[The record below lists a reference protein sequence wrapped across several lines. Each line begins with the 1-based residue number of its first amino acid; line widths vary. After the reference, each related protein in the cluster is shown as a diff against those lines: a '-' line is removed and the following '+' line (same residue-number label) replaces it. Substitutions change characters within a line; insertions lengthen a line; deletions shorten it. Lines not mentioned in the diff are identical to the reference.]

1 MSNIKRYRLQNKLT
15 QTQIAQALKAVETRI
30 STPLFNRIEQGVVNP
45 TPAELDALA
54 DALGCEPADLMD
66 FAEVNY
72 NIPSSSKDAARAKKN
87 RQGKKNFCALVPDE
101 MMEGLQRKLDV
112 CGYRTK
118 EIFLYR
124 KLMALDVE
132 YGKIT
137 AARERSKKR
146 EYNRA

>member
-15 QTQIAQALKAVETRI
+15 QTQIARALKAVETRI

-66 FAEVNY
+66 FAEINY
-72 NIPSSSKDAARAKKN
+72 NIPSTTKDAIRARERRK
-87 RQGKKNFCALVPDE
+87 GKFNFCVSVSEELVSD
-101 MMEGLQRKLDV
+101 LKLKLDV
-112 CGYRTK
+112 CGYKTK
-118 EIFLYR
+118 EEFLRR
-124 KLMALDVE
+124 KLIGLNAQ
-132 YGKIT
+132 YGAAIR
-137 AARERSKKR
+137 ARERSKKR